1 MTRLAP
7 IALWEAV
14 CARLR
19 DAILSGE
26 LKAGA
31 RITETELAERFGTSR
46 GPVREAIRELARE
59 GLLVELPRKGT
70 LVSSLT
76 AHDLTEVYGVRE
88 ALETAASRT
97 AIARASK
104 ESLLALEGHLIALE
118 RAGDY
123 LEQAVHDLA
132 FHRSLV
138 ALAGNARMTNAY
150 EAMLTQTMLLLRVAA
165 GESSALR
172 ADLKP
177 AAHREILSALLA
189 RDEELARTAIDAHYR
204 YAEDRLFP
212 S

>member
-31 RITETELAERFGTSR
+31 KITETELAERFGTSR

-138 ALAGNARMTNAY
+138 ALAGNARMTNTY

-165 GESSALR
+165 GESAALR

-189 RDEELARTAIDAHYR
+189 RDEELARNAIDAHYR